1 MLKFLW
7 TAIVLSCCC
16 VISASATPV
25 DCTSLSN
32 LQQYVDQSALGGCF
46 VQDKLFTGFT
56 YTGGGAETA
65 ADVKVAATL
74 STLPGIDIHGF
85 TFVPD
90 LVWTADF
97 TVGYTISVMQP
108 NSGVSIVAALD
119 QINLGPLGNATTAVS
134 TKGNGQV
141 YDLSASGLTQSSA
154 FTGVSSLSSMTQV
167 TIPSGAFLISLEEQY
182 TQTVESIP
190 EPGTLLMITGGL
202 LGLGFFRRRKSA

>member
-1 MLKFLW
+1 MFKILSS
-7 TAIVLSCCC
+7 AIVLGCCSVMC
-16 VISASATPV
+16 MSATPV
-25 DCTSLSN
+25 DCTTLSN

-65 ADVKVAATL
+65 SDVKVSATL

-85 TFVPD
+85 TLVPD

-97 TVGYTISVMQP
+97 TVGYTISVMTP

-134 TKGNGQV
+134 TKSNGEV
-141 YDLSASGLTQSSA
+141 YNLNQSALTQSSG
-154 FTGVSSLSSMTQV
+154 FSGVNSLSSMTSV
-167 TIPSGAFLISLEEQY
+167 TIPEGSFLISLEEQY
-182 TQTVESIP
+182 TQTVENIP